1 MIVLSRLQK
10 EQALRAAGIA
20 MRPYPTAPAD
30 SGNVEDQRAADLA
43 LLQAGTAWE
52 HELERLY
59 LQLVARQEDAAPSE
73 AALAFA
79 ELCKLEG
86 LPAALEQLNRRV
98 THRYTAVY
106 RLEGELLRNV
116 ALADKAGETR
126 PEYLME
132 VPIGTSFCQFVLRD
146 GLFLTSNSGNDDR
159 LNDHPYKGVMVAYH
173 GVPVPG
179 ENGALLGT
187 LCHFDV
193 QEQPLSD
200 AEFAHLKAIAQVI
213 PPYLK

>member
-1 MIVLSRLQK
+1 MAVLSRLQK
-10 EQALRAAGIA
+10 EHALRAAGIEV
-20 MRPYPTAPAD
+20 RPYPTMAD
-30 SGNVEDQRAADLA
+30 FSGLGDERAADLA
-43 LLQAGTAWE
+43 LLNAGTAWE

-59 LQLVARQEDAAPSE
+59 LQLVVRQAEATPSE

-79 ELCKLEG
+79 EQCNLHG
-86 LPAALEQLNRRV
+86 LDAALEQLNRRV

-116 ALADKAGETR
+116 ALVDKTGEAR
-126 PEYLME
+126 PEYLAE

-146 GLFLTSNSGNDDR
+146 GAFLTSNSGQDDR
-159 LNDHPYKGVMVAYH
+159 LIGHPYQGVMVAYH

-179 ENGALLGT
+179 DNGTLYGS

-200 AEFAHLKAIAQVI
+200 LEFDNLRAIARVI
-213 PPYLK
+213 RPYLR